1 MATDPSTEELL
12 TRLVAFD
19 SVSANSNRP
28 VADFLAER
36 LDRPG
41 VHLTFHGYDDRGQEK
56 VNLLARLGP
65 PTDPETRAGLV
76 LSGHMDVVPAD
87 EEGWRSD
94 PFELTARDDR
104 LYGRGSADMK
114 CFLALATLAARRLDP
129 ATLSAPLVLLFTCD
143 EEIGTV
149 GAGRLVDDWGQVEA
163 DFGPLPRSAVIGEP
177 TELRAVRFHKGHLKA
192 RLTVHGESAHSGYP
206 HLGHNAIEAMGR
218 AVQALTELRRELEAE
233 RPPSGEHFPQVPYV
247 ALNQAQIHG
256 GTAVNVVPDRCVL
269 DLGVRTLPGLDSGAL
284 AQRMQ
289 DTVDEALRGEHYAFE
304 LLGESPPLAT
314 DATAPVIEALR
325 ATGGAE
331 PGGDSVAFATDA
343 GWFQRLGLDCV
354 IWGPG
359 SIEVAHKP
367 NEHVPREHLERAR
380 EPLDALIRHF
390 CQAAPEGRA

>member
-1 MATDPSTEELL
+1 MATNPSTEELL
-12 TRLVAFD
+12 ARLVAFD
-19 SVSANSNRP
+19 SVSSNSNRP

-65 PTDPETRAGLV
+65 PTGPKTRDGLV

-87 EEGWRSD
+87 EEGWQSD
-94 PFELTARDDR
+94 PFKLTERGDR

-114 CFLALATLAARRLDP
+114 GFLALATLAARRLDP
-129 ATLSAPLVLLFTCD
+129 ATLTAPLVLLFTCD

-149 GAGRLVDDWGQVEA
+149 GAGRLVADWNEVEA

-218 AVQALTELRRELEAE
+218 AVEALTALRRQLEAE
-233 RPPSGEHFPQVPYV
+233 RPPSGEHFPEVPYV
-247 ALNQAQIHG
+247 ALNQAQVHG
-256 GTAVNVVPDRCVL
+256 GSAVNVVPDRCVL
-269 DLGVRTLPGLDSGAL
+269 DLGVRTLPGLDSAQL

-289 DTVDEALRGEHYAFE
+289 DAVEAALHGEDYEFE

-314 DATAPVIEALR
+314 DSAAPVIQSLR
-325 ATGGAE
+325 ATGGTAA
-331 PGGDSVAFATDA
+331 GGDSVAFATDA

-367 NEHVPREHLERAR
+367 NEHIPREHLERAR
-380 EPLDALIRHF
+380 EPLDALIRRF
-390 CQAAPEGRA
+390 CQASPEGRA